1 MLKDLIGPVDFNYC
15 GSIISH
21 NSGTNLTSSDSYF
34 LIVRVLSSN
43 RKLNDNARAVTA
55 ASIDQDH
62 PSSSASALQ
71 AITFSAE
78 AQNIRNTATIFSSIE
93 CVQVIG
99 VIVSQCVED
108 CLMRKIL
115 F

>member
-1 MLKDLIGPVDFNYC
+1 MSYTCIDLKFAMLKDLIGPVDFNYC

-71 AITFSAE
+71 AITFCAE
-78 AQNIRNTATIFSSIE
+78 AQIS
-93 CVQVIG
+93 
-99 VIVSQCVED
+99 
-108 CLMRKIL
+108 KIL
-115 F
+115 RLLTILVASNAWK